1 IFPVLTEEGSSFDL
15 SLFTLLTDILTLEI
29 SPAISL
35 EPYNNVYLTQ
45 GWLLVRSRI
54 WIAFILIIFIFLVI
68 PLIISVAYGNVP
80 FFDRSPLYSSDVL
93 VTNNQKLF
101 ESTNMPI
108 FIKTYTWQEI
118 QGYIV
123 RKEVTFVRVFRNI
136 VVLFLTAVIA
146 IVLDRMFGHLLPIN
160 IRRR

>member
-1 IFPVLTEEGSSFDL
+1 M
-15 SLFTLLTDILTLEI
+15 
-29 SPAISL
+29 
-35 EPYNNVYLTQ
+35 
-45 GWLLVRSRI
+45 RSRI

-146 IVLDRMFGHLLPIN
+146 IVLDRMFGHLLAIN